1 MSGKQGLYN
10 RHEEIRLALRY
21 FLQSLHK
28 SKEAGLAA
36 DPSKVLFDFAR
47 YKGLTPVIDRLSTR
61 PRQVVRRDED
71 R

>member
-21 FLQSLHK
+21 FLQSFYK
-28 SKEAGLAA
+28 SKQAGVVP

-47 YKGLTPVIDRLSTR
+47 YKGLNPVIDRLSTK
-61 PRQVVRRDED
+61 PRQVARRDERD
-71 R
+71 